1 MPIEINAGKVK
12 KIYAGVEKVKKV
24 YVGDSRVYSAG
35 NVVTYV
41 VDTNITYQEEIDEGE
56 SILSPSS
63 FTPSK
68 AGWTF
73 AGWRSDKTASTPL
86 SSMVMGDAPVT
97 LYAVFRQTITLSYNG
112 NGSTSGGVAVQT
124 GTRYYNNSA
133 VSNPTFTISAN
144 GFARTGYSFKTWA
157 LGSASGTQYTA
168 GTKITLAS
176 STVMYALWYALNNGV
191 VQSGCSISC
200 SNQNRHS
207 YAVAPGLNTEEGI
220 LIYRAYLHTNGKV
233 PCTLTWT
240 SSWLDTKG
248 CNSIEIHPYAKTGG
262 SGGFFAN
269 VRVYGRNGAGTATI
283 ANLTAGT
290 TTTTKYT
297 YNVSNYTSVYVQ
309 LFMSVTDAGANLH
322 MYLGAS
328 SIRFY

>member
-1 MPIEINAGKVK
+1 MSVYTGPSKGKWFMGIN
-12 KIYAGVEKVKKV
+12 KVKKV
-24 YVGDSRVYSAG
+24 YLGAGKVYSSG
-35 NVVTYV
+35 SIVTYM
-41 VDTNITYQEEIDEGE
+41 VDTNISYQVETDEGNTV
-56 SILSPSS
+56 LSPKT

-73 AGWRSDKTASTPL
+73 KGWRIDKTASAPL
-86 SSMVMGDAPVT
+86 SSMIMGDNPIT
-97 LYAVFRQTITLSYNG
+97 LYAVFTQTITLGYSG
-112 NGSTSGGVAVQT
+112 NGSTSGSVAVQA
-124 GTRYYNNSA
+124 GTRYYNNGNI
-133 VSNPTFTISAN
+133 SNPTFTISGN
-144 GFARTGYSFKTWA
+144 GFARTGYSFKTWSM
-157 LGSASGTQYTA
+157 GSTSGTQYAA

-176 STVMYALWYALNNGV
+176 STVMYALWYAPWYALNNGV

-200 SNQNRHS
+200 SNQNGHS

-262 SGGFFAN
+262 SGGFSAN

-297 YNVSNYTSVYVQ
+297 YNVSNYTSV
-309 LFMSVTDAGANLH
+309 
-322 MYLGAS
+322 
-328 SIRFY
+328 